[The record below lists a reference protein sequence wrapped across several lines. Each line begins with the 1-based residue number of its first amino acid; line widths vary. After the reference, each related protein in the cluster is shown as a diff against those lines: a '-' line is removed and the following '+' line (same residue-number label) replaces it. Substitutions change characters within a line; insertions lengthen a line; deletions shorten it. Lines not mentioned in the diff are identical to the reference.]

1 MISGFENLLA
11 RGKGST
17 EREDFWGSL
26 IHNGFQI
33 QKKVS

>member
-11 RGKGST
+11 RGRVST
-17 EREDFWGSL
+17 EREDFRGSL
-26 IHNGFQI
+26 IYNGFQI